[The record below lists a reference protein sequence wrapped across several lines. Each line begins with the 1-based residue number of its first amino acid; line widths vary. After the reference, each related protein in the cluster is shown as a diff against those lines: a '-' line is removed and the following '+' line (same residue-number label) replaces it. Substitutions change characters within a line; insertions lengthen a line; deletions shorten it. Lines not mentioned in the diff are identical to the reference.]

1 MTTTTIATKV
11 TNRTTKDGSP
21 YWESTVTV
29 PGAKPTKLV
38 RKSDGSTQYS
48 TKSAATQAC
57 KKFATSVGMTTE
69 CESSCATTKA
79 AAKKSPTKKKTAS
92 KTASKKKAVAK
103 RSTASCTTKSKRK
116 SR

>member
-1 MTTTTIATKV
+1 MTTIATKV
-11 TNRTTKDGSP
+11 TNRTTKDGTS

-38 RKSDGSTQYS
+38 RKSDGSTQYT

-57 KKFATSVGMTTE
+57 KKFAASVGMTTE
-69 CESSCATTKA
+69 CASSCTKA
-79 AAKKSPTKKKTAS
+79 AAKKSSTKKTATKKTATKSKKKTA
-92 KTASKKKAVAK
+92 AK
-103 RSTASCTTKSKRK
+103 RSTTRTATKRK

>member
-1 MTTTTIATKV
+1 MTTIATKV
-11 TNRTTKDGSP
+11 TNRTTKDGTP

-69 CESSCATTKA
+69 CASSCTTTKA
-79 AAKKSPTKKKTAS
+79 AAKKSSTAKKKTA
-92 KTASKKKAVAK
+92 AK
-103 RSTASCTTKSKRK
+103 RSTASRTTTKSTKK

>member
-1 MTTTTIATKV
+1 MTTIATKV
-11 TNRTTKDGSP
+11 TNRTTKDGTP

-69 CESSCATTKA
+69 CASSCPPTTAKA
-79 AAKKSPTKKKTAS
+79 AAKKSSTAKKKTA
-92 KTASKKKAVAK
+92 AK
-103 RSTASCTTKSKRK
+103 RSTASCTTTKSTKK

>member
-1 MTTTTIATKV
+1 MTTTIATKV

-69 CESSCATTKA
+69 CESSCTTTKA
-79 AAKKSPTKKKTAS
+79 AAKKSPTKKKT
-92 KTASKKKAVAK
+92 TSKKKTAAK

>member
-1 MTTTTIATKV
+1 MTTIATKV
-11 TNRTTKDGSP
+11 TNRTTKDGTP

-69 CESSCATTKA
+69 CASSCTKA
-79 AAKKSPTKKKTAS
+79 AAKKSPTKKKAT
-92 KTASKKKAVAK
+92 KSKKKTAAK
-103 RSTASCTTKSKRK
+103 RSTTRTTTKRK